1 MSDLME
7 IIKGRK
13 SVRSFDGRLLSA
25 EDKEKLTQY
34 AAGIALCHFVSGAEE
49 RGMAPSVTVTD
60 PGIALPEKTFYI
72 ATVTL

>member
-13 SVRSFDGRLLSA
+13 SVRSFDGRPLSA
-25 EDKEKLTQY
+25 EDK
-34 AAGIALCHFVSGAEE
+34 
-49 RGMAPSVTVTD
+49 
-60 PGIALPEKTFYI
+60 EKTFYI